1 MKKPLVPITLLCGY
15 LGAGK
20 TTLMNMILANQKG
33 YKVAVIVNDIGE
45 INVDASLIEK
55 DANITDKSSLVPLT
69 NGCICCTL
77 KTDLVMQIENLIASG
92 KFDYLLIESSGVCE
106 PMPIAQ
112 AIETIENGYL
122 DNVVSVVDAKRLVD
136 EFSEGN
142 QLLKKDMGEED
153 IESLLVQQIEFCSTL
168 IINKKDLVTEDQMKK
183 VRAVVTKLQP
193 NVKVIET
200 TRCQVPLEDLL
211 ATKRFDFEKVFESAG
226 WVAELEKRAE
236 EYDDDDEECGHDHE
250 HCDHDHHDEHEH
262 CDHDHELCDHD
273 EHDHHDDEHDH
284 HEHGHHGHDEHG
296 GHGHGHHHHHHHEHK
311 HEGADEDEYGIGS
324 FVYYRRRPFSREK
337 LEKYAGVWPRNII
350 RSKGVVWFS
359 DEQDMAYV
367 FETSGRQI
375 QAGASG
381 RWLATASKRE
391 QEKILAQEPRMREE
405 WDEKVGDRMI
415 KLCIIGQKLDKKKI
429 CADLDALLD

>member
-45 INVDASLIEK
+45 INVDASLIAK

-136 EFSEGN
+136 EFSDGA

-168 IINKKDLVTEDQMKK
+168 IINKKDLVTDEQMKK
-183 VRAVVTKLQP
+183 VRAVINKLQP
-193 NVKVIET
+193 HVKVIET
-200 TRCQVPLEDLL
+200 TRCQVPLEDML
-211 ATKRFDFEKVFESAG
+211 ATKRFNFEKVFESAG

-236 EYDDDDEECGHDHE
+236 EYDDDDECGHE
-250 HCDHDHHDEHEH
+250 RCDHDHHGEHEH
-262 CDHDHELCDHD
+262 CGHDDHDY
-273 EHDHHDDEHDH
+273 
-284 HEHGHHGHDEHG
+284 HGHNGHDEHG
-296 GHGHGHHHHHHHEHK
+296 EHGHHHHHHEHK
-311 HEGADEDEYGIGS
+311 HESADEDEYGIGS
-324 FVYYRRRPFSREK
+324 FVYYRRRPFNREK

-350 RSKGVVWFS
+350 RSKGVIWFS

-367 FETSGRQI
+367 FETAGRQI
-375 QAGASG
+375 QAGLSG

-415 KLCIIGQKLDKKKI
+415 KLCIIGQKLDKQKI

>member
-1 MKKPLVPITLLCGY
+1 MKKELVPITLLCGY

-45 INVDASLIEK
+45 VNIDATLIEK

-77 KTDLVMQIENLIASG
+77 KSDLVMQIENLIATG
-92 KFDYLLIESSGVCE
+92 KYDYLLIESSGVCE

-136 EFSEGN
+136 EFAGGD
-142 QLLKKDMGEED
+142 QLLNQDMGEED

-183 VRAVVTKLQP
+183 VRAVIKKLQP
-193 NVKVIET
+193 NVTMIET
-200 TRCQVPLEDLL
+200 TRCQVVLEELL
-211 ATKRFDFEKVFESAG
+211 ATNRFDFEQVFASAG

-236 EYDDDDEECGHDHE
+236 EEDFADDECEHEHGGHHHEGHECCKHGEHCHEEGDGHEGHDHG
-250 HCDHDHHDEHEH
+250 HH
-262 CDHDHELCDHD
+262 DHD
-273 EHDHHDDEHDH
+273 EH
-284 HEHGHHGHDEHG
+284 GKCCCR
-296 GHGHGHHHHHHHEHK
+296 HHHHK
-311 HEGADEDEYGIGS
+311 HDGADEDEYGIGS
-324 FVYYRRRPFSREK
+324 FVYFRRRPFNREK

-350 RSKGVVWFS
+350 RSKGVMWFS

-367 FETSGRQI
+367 FETAGRQI

-381 RWLATASKRE
+381 RWIATLSKKEQKEILE
-391 QEKILAQEPRMREE
+391 QEPKLQEE
-405 WDEKVGDRMI
+405 WDETVGDRMI
-415 KLCIIGQKLDKKKI
+415 KLCIIGQKLDKKQI